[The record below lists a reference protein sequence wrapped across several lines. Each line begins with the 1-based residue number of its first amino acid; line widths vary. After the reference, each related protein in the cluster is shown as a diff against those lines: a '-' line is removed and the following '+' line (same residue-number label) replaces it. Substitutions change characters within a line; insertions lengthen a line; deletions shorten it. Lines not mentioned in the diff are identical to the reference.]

1 MNSNSLALAS
11 YKFSYPI
18 LTVTKTAKY
27 EAGHINLFITVIET
41 CGILI
46 SLRFKFSR

>member
-11 YKFSYPI
+11 YKFSYPL

-27 EAGHINLFITVIET
+27 EAGHITLFIIVIET
-41 CGILI
+41 CGNL
-46 SLRFKFSR
+46 FSFHFELSR